1 MDLKIHITVHAY
13 AEEKLRDEVLVLHSG
28 NYGLPGKEIVAPL
41 RRINGK
47 EFSIRNIEADFSIR
61 DLWDW
66 VDERIYE
73 IGAKFK
79 TDPVLTLADE
89 FSVIQKYLVFNGL
102 RYSIDSAEKPVI
114 YHLQRMGWSMDD
126 TIEIQLLLCMDA
138 GEVFRDDGI
147 RYYMNSREAGK
158 HNEPHVHVEIR
169 HESSGSFSILTG
181 KKLSKGRI
189 KSTDIRKIQKMIEN
203 RKEDLVRYWNEH
215 TDGRTVDLNQA
226 LGLTKY

>member
-1 MDLKIHITVHAY
+1 MNLKIHITVHAY

-47 EFSIRNIEADFSIR
+47 KFSIRNIEADFSISN
-61 DLWDW
+61 LWDW

-79 TDPVLTLADE
+79 TDTVLTLADE

-147 RYYMNSREAGK
+147 RYYMNSRETGK

-203 RKEDLVRYWNEH
+203 RKEELVRYWNEH